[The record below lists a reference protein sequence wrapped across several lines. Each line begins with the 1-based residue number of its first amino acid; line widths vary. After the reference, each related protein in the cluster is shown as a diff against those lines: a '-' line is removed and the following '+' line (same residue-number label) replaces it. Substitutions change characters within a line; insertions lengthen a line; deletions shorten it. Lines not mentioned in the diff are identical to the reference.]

1 MTYATFHAPETS
13 FGPHFNT
20 FLAWVETRGHR
31 ASYEMYDVHDV
42 HDLDRSGAG
51 PISSPIHKK
60 KKNLIFFFFG
70 IPKRLPVCAHPGESK
85 NALRVVGGAWGAELG
100 TSVSRVIYTQSSC
113 IL

>member
-51 PISSPIHKK
+51 RGPDLEPHT
-60 KKNLIFFFFG
+60 L
-70 IPKRLPVCAHPGESK
+70 
-85 NALRVVGGAWGAELG
+85 VVYD
-100 TSVSRVIYTQSSC
+100 T
-113 IL
+113 